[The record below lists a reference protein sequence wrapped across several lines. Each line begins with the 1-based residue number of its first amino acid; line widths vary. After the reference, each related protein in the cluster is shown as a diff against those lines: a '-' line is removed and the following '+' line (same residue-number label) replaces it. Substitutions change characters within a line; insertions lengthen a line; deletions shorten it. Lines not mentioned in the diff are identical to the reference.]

1 MPDND
6 AHGHR
11 QRLRQRF
18 LTEAA
23 GSRSDE
29 ALLELLLTFAIPQ
42 RDVNPLAR
50 QLLAKYGSLGAV
62 LAAHP
67 STLLSEAGLGP
78 NSVVLL
84 KLVDWLSNHSAPE
97 GEISV
102 SSSSCPPA
110 SQDPLFDLQA
120 LTHASGAQGA
130 REAQPTPGPMPGAR
144 RTPAQPRPRAGTGL
158 FSNALLR
165 EAIELLPELP
175 DTTSLAEVKAYLVGR
190 LHYSAFSTR
199 QRYAEYIARRMF
211 PSGQADRALRAFAR
225 HFAGRQELRDACFYR
240 FCVSEPLM
248 LRVIDEALLPGV
260 SRGQIARSELREYL
274 AVHFPGRD
282 TRDALKAMLDALL
295 ATGWVRGDRSLLSYG
310 YHEVLPASL
319 AFVLHSEFPEP
330 GMYAIDALAG
340 CPGARALFWDP
351 QGIASALY
359 ELRNKGLLAKVS
371 EIDDARQ
378 FTVRYTLDEVVD
390 QLGRA
395 GMR

>member
-6 AHGHR
+6 ARGHR
-11 QRLRQRF
+11 ERLRQRF
-18 LTEAA
+18 SAEAA

-50 QLLAKYGSLGAV
+50 QLLAKHGSLGAV

-84 KLVDWLSNHSAPE
+84 KLVDWIRTHPAQE
-97 GEISV
+97 GETPV
-102 SSSSCPPA
+102 SSLSCLPA

-120 LTHASGAQGA
+120 LTRAPRAEGAPEGEQGA
-130 REAQPTPGPMPGAR
+130 SPMRETR
-144 RTPAQPRPRAGTGL
+144 RTPAQPRPRSGTGL

-165 EAIELLPELP
+165 EAIELLPGLP
-175 DTTSLAEVKAYLVGR
+175 DTSSLAEVKAHLVGR
-190 LHYSAFSTR
+190 LRYNAFSTR

-225 HFAGRQELRDACFYR
+225 HFAGRQELRDVCFYR

-248 LRVIDEALLPGV
+248 LRVIDEALLPAL

-274 AVHFPGRD
+274 AAHFPGRD

-310 YHEVLPASL
+310 YHEILPASL

-330 GMYAIDALAG
+330 GMYPIDALAG
-340 CPGARALFWDP
+340 CPGARALFWDRE
-351 QGIASALY
+351 GIAPALY
-359 ELRNKGLLAKVS
+359 ELRNRGLLAKVS

-378 FTVRYTLDEVVD
+378 FTVRYTLEEVVD
-390 QLGRA
+390 QLCRES
-395 GMR
+395 MR